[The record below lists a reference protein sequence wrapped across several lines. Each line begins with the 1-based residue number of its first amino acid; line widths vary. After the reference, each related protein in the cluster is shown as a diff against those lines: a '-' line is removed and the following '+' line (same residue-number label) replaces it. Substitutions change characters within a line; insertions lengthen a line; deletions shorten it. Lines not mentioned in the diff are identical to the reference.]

1 MDMYTQPLVD
11 AGVSL
16 AELAVKGTASA
27 VNKKI
32 RAVKDVK
39 DAEKLRTTYDSLIN
53 EVLQEREEA
62 VRIAQAYKAEL
73 DRIIISDEDIDHLH
87 ATVSKVLDIIREFSP
102 STPVNSFEAVKEL
115 ISVDTLKTMQLL
127 GFNYKAAI
135 GEPLTILCANAI
147 SSWGEKKKTTT
158 NGSNQQRRK

>member
-32 RAVKDVK
+32 RAV
-39 DAEKLRTTYDSLIN
+39 RTTYDSLIN

-87 ATVSKVLDIIREFSP
+87 ATVSKVLDIIRVFSP

-147 SSWGEKKKTTT
+147 SSWGNKKP
-158 NGSNQQRRK
+158 NAGGNNQQRKK